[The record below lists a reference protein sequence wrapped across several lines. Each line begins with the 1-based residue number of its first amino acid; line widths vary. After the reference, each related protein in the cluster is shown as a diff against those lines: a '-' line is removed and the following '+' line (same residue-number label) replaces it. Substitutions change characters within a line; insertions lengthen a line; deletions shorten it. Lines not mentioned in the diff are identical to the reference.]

1 VASPLYLDD
10 ASLDFYRTRNIH
22 DLCLSMVIYTVA
34 DSSFK
39 DLFWQM
45 FYDSASQWCDDVR
58 LFECKDSDPKGYYS
72 LQRYENMPEDD
83 DVLVCDIDIKFH
95 YIDPLVLSLMLD
107 RYETITLARK
117 KIENGKLGGQMA
129 ILFRKDIIP
138 FVKAYALSVKD
149 KSTWGTSKSIKK
161 WIVNNTAHT
170 HFHCTYDAYLNENMH
185 PKWIAFARGTNKP
198 KLQPSVKFECL
209 NSI

>member
-1 VASPLYLDD
+1 MTISTRVYNDQAVAAVNRLTGDLQKIQGQISSGKTTSR
-10 ASLDFYRTRNIH
+10 ASDNPTGAVN
-22 DLCLSMVIYTVA
+22 A
-34 DSSFK
+34 SFIRDQK
-39 DLFWQM
+39 Q
-45 FYDSASQWCDDVR
+45 
-58 LFECKDSDPKGYYS
+58 
-72 LQRYENMPEDD
+72 
-83 DVLVCDIDIKFH
+83 
-95 YIDPLVLSLMLD
+95 MLD